1 VLEGGF
7 AWITREEN
15 AVICS
20 MVKMS
25 PMDPRDRGVA
35 QKSTIF

>member
-1 VLEGGF
+1 VLEGEF

-15 AVICS
+15 AVIYS

-25 PMDPRDRGVA
+25 PMDPHDRGAA